1 MFLQK
6 ETGEGVNCMAEE
18 TKHGEISEILAD
30 IYSKEEMELFLSEIL
45 TPKELE
51 DVALRWQLMKDLYS
65 GSTQRSIAKRHKIS
79 LCKITRGSK
88 QLKKDQS
95 LSLKI
100 LKRQYGLVQK

>member
-1 MFLQK
+1 
-6 ETGEGVNCMAEE
+6 MAKG

-30 IYSKEEMELFLSEIL
+30 IYSKEEMEMFLAEIL
-45 TPKELE
+45 TPKELD
-51 DVALRWQLMKDLYS
+51 DVALRWQLMKDLFS
-65 GSTQRSIAKRHKIS
+65 GSTQRSIAKKHKIS

-100 LKRQYGLVQK
+100 LKKRYGVIQNKS